1 LGSNAAQSL
10 GGYFTSTI
18 GLRSGRINNLEARAS
33 FETQKRRK
41 SQPGG
46 RHINQI
52 YGVRH
57 ILVIANAMAASNANP
72 MPTPVPRGYHKLA
85 SLMSADGE
93 KAIFRR
99 FSRLNML
106 VLMSLQAE
114 LMDLED
120 EFEQTCIEDEQVPD
134 SDERK
139 KFSVNFKALKA
150 AKAPNDLQWKALI
163 KMKNKL
169 REYSKHSP

>member
-1 LGSNAAQSL
+1 MEH
-10 GGYFTSTI
+10 T
-18 GLRSGRINNLEARAS
+18 E
-33 FETQKRRK
+33 ETE

-46 RHINQI
+46 QHINQV

-57 ILVIANAMAASNANP
+57 ILVIVNVMAASS
-72 MPTPVPRGYHKLA
+72 PVPRGYHKLA
-85 SLMSADGE
+85 SLMSADDE
-93 KAIFRR
+93 TAIFRR

-134 SDERK
+134 SNGRK
-139 KFSVNFKALKA
+139 KFSVDFKALKA
-150 AKAPNDLQWKALI
+150 AKAPDDLQWKALI
-163 KMKNKL
+163 KIKNKL
-169 REYSKHSP
+169 REYSKHSPSNALVALGRFVYLEL